1 MVKSIIEWYNDK
13 SLMKPLLEQSTLY
26 TISYTTSTA
35 PFIYE
40 VTWISFQGNPNE
52 KLNMFQN
59 KKILY
64 KTFFTSLL
72 IGFLTTGLLG
82 SMANA
87 SDDLLEV
94 DKAFQLETPLIDGQ
108 EVVVQWN
115 IAQDYHLYKDKISVT
130 SDSTYL
136 QPPIYSK
143 AKLVDDPLFGKTE
156 VYEHSA
162 RLSLPFQNPSD
173 MVEAATL
180 TIKYQGCADKI
191 GVCYPPQTRTFKIEL
206 PANQAVSQ
214 ASLSDA
220 ASKLGSLSALNNFFT
235 QDSGQPELLD
245 AEDAFQF
252 SHQINAAGQLE
263 LSWNIAHDYH
273 LYQDKIKVSV
283 LDGDAIL
290 GELQLPKAEQIDDP
304 LFGQTM
310 VYHGLISASLPINT
324 LTSPSTLQ
332 LEYQGC
338 SAAVGVCYPPTKKQ
352 IAINPAEIQTAQQN
366 GSALSTSTS
375 VPANQGLSESDQ
387 IADTLKNSSVWI
399 VIATFFIFGLLLAF
413 TPCVFPMIPILSSI
427 IVGQGDQL
435 TTKRAFVMSLVYVL
449 AMSVTYTVAGVL
461 AGMFGENLQAAFQ
474 NPWIIGSFS
483 LIFVLLSLSMF
494 GFYDL
499 QLPSRLQSKLTNM
512 SNKQQGGTL
521 TGVAIMGFLSAL
533 IVGPCVAPPLAG
545 ALIYIGQTGDAILG
559 GVALFAMSI
568 GMGLPLLLLGTSAGK
583 LLPKAGAWMDNVK
596 AVFGVMLIGIAIWML
611 ERIIPAEIA
620 MLSWAVLFII
630 SAVYMGAFES
640 TLTKSGWFK
649 LIRGFALV
657 LFVYGLMILIGLMAG
672 GKDMF
677 QPLKTFT
684 GGSNGSQMQS
694 QHLNFKTIKSIEDLD
709 AELAKGQPVMLDFYA
724 DWCISC
730 KEMEKLTFTQPQVH
744 QALTGVTL
752 LQADVT
758 ENGDIDKAL
767 MKKYGLIG
775 PPAILFF
782 NASGTEQKAQRVV
795 GFKPGDEF
803 IKHINQAY
811 QQ

>member
-1 MVKSIIEWYNDK
+1 
-13 SLMKPLLEQSTLY
+13 
-26 TISYTTSTA
+26 
-35 PFIYE
+35 
-40 VTWISFQGNPNE
+40 
-52 KLNMFQN
+52 MFQN
-59 KKILY
+59 TQTRY
-64 KTFFTSLL
+64 KTFLTSLL
-72 IGFLTTGLLG
+72 ISLLTLSLF
-82 SMANA
+82 SSLAHA
-87 SDDLLEV
+87 SDELLEV
-94 DKAFQLETPLIDGQ
+94 DDAFQLEAPLIEDQ
-108 EVVVQWN
+108 TVILQWN
-115 IAQDYHLYKDKISVT
+115 IAKDYHLYKDKISVT

-136 QPPIYSK
+136 EAPIYSK

-156 VYEHSA
+156 VYAHSA
-162 RLSLPFQNPSD
+162 RLSLPFQNPS
-173 MVEAATL
+173 ETAATATL
-180 TIKYQGCADKI
+180 TVKYQGCADKI

-206 PANQAVSQ
+206 PTNQAENQ
-214 ASLSDA
+214 TTLPKASSG
-220 ASKLGSLSALNNFFT
+220 LGSLSALNNFFT

-273 LYQDKIKVSV
+273 LYQDKFKVS
-283 LDGDAIL
+283 IL
-290 GELQLPKAEQIDDP
+290 EGAASIGELQLPKAVQIDDP
-304 LFGQTM
+304 LFGKTM
-310 VYHGLISASLPINT
+310 VYHGAITGSLPINT
-324 LTSPSTLQ
+324 LTSSTTIQ
-332 LEYQGC
+332 VEYQGC
-338 SAAVGVCYPPTKKQ
+338 SAAVGVCYPPIKKQ
-352 IAINPAEIQTAQQN
+352 ISLNPTEIQTVQQT
-366 GSALSTSTS
+366 GSVLNTSNS
-375 VPANQGLSESDQ
+375 APAADQALSESDE

-545 ALIYIGQTGDAILG
+545 ALIYIGQTGDAVLG

-568 GMGLPLLLLGTSAGK
+568 GMGLPLLVLGASAGK
-583 LLPKAGAWMDNVK
+583 LLPRAGAWMDNVK

-620 MLSWAVLFII
+620 MLSWAILFIV
-630 SAVYMGAFES
+630 SAIYLGAFES
-640 TLTKSGWFK
+640 TQTKSGWLK
-649 LIRGFALV
+649 LLKGFALV
-657 LFVYGLMILIGLMAG
+657 LFLYGLMILIGLMG
-672 GKDMF
+672 GSKDMF
-677 QPLKTFT
+677 QPLKTFQ
-684 GGSNGSQMQS
+684 GGLGSAQAQS
-694 QHLNFKTIKSIEDLD
+694 EHLSFKTIKSIEELE

-744 QALTGVTL
+744 QALAGVTL

-758 ENGDIDKAL
+758 KNDDIDKAL
-767 MKKYGLIG
+767 MKKFGLIG

-782 NASGTEQKAQRVV
+782 SPSGIEQKAQRVV
-795 GFKPGDEF
+795 GFKPGDTF
-803 IKHINQAY
+803 VKHINQAY
-811 QQ
+811 Q